1 MASDSRRRPGAVL
14 VGPALDDRARLGVA
28 GQLQVGEGEMV
39 GAPVDAFD
47 DDIGGPLELVVQSAR
62 DQPTEHRLGRLIP
75 V

>member
-1 MASDSRRRPGAVL
+1 
-14 VGPALDDRARLGVA
+14 
-28 GQLQVGEGEMV
+28 MV
-39 GAPVDAFD
+39 GAPVNALD